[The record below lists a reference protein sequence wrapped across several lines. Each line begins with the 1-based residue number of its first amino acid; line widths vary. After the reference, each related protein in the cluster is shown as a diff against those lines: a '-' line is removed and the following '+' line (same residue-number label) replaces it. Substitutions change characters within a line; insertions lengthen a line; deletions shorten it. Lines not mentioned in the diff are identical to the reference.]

1 MEEKTIVF
9 ADTENEE
16 TEEVSLTQDC
26 YEWLHTFI
34 VAIALVVLVLTF
46 VFRLVDVDGDSMRD
60 TLHDKDRL
68 IVTNFLYTPDNGD
81 IVVISHGQNL
91 NKPIIKRVIATEGQ
105 SLNINFQTGEVSVNG
120 EVLDEPYIKDP
131 TTRQGDA
138 EIPKVVPE
146 GMVFVMGDNRNHST
160 DSRFSTVGLI
170 PVTDIIGKAQFRVSP
185 FNSFGKI
192 YQ

>member
-1 MEEKTIVF
+1 MEEKTIIP
-9 ADTENEE
+9 ADTQEE
-16 TEEVSLTQDC
+16 EEEVTLTQSC

-34 VAIALVVLVLTF
+34 IAIALVVLILTF
-46 VFRLVDVDGDSMRD
+46 VFRLVDVDGESMMD
-60 TLHDKDRL
+60 TLRDKDRL
-68 IVTNFLYTPDNGD
+68 IVTNFLYQPENGD

-105 SLNINFQTGEVSVNG
+105 SLKIDFQKGIVSVNG
-120 EVLDEPYIKDP
+120 AVIDEPYIKAL
-131 TTRQGDA
+131 TTKQGDA
-138 EIPKVVPE
+138 EIPEVIPE

-170 PVTDIIGKAQFRVSP
+170 PVTNIIGKAQFRVSP

-192 YQ
+192 YQE

>member
-1 MEEKTIVF
+1 MEEKTIIP
-9 ADTENEE
+9 ADTQEE
-16 TEEVSLTQDC
+16 EEEVTLTQSC

-34 VAIALVVLVLTF
+34 IAIALVVLILTF
-46 VFRLVDVDGDSMRD
+46 VFRLVDVDGESMMD
-60 TLHDKDRL
+60 TLRDKDRL
-68 IVTNFLYTPDNGD
+68 IVTNFLYQPDNGD

-105 SLNINFQTGEVSVNG
+105 SLKIDFQKGIVSVNG
-120 EVLDEPYIKDP
+120 AVIDEPYIKAL
-131 TTRQGDA
+131 TTKQGDA
-138 EIPKVVPE
+138 EIPEVIPE

-170 PVTDIIGKAQFRVSP
+170 PVTNIIGKAQFRVSP

-192 YQ
+192 YQE